1 MAATP
6 RLSKNLVQKGDA
18 KPSAPT
24 AKGETVSLT
33 FKLDKERYQKLVAYG
48 ATFVPRKTNQQILLE
63 ALDAYLEQKGGE

>member
-6 RLSKNLVQKGDA
+6 RLSKHLVQKGDA
-18 KPSAPT
+18 KPSVPT

-48 ATFVPRKTNQQILLE
+48 ATFVRNTAKTTLCMK
-63 ALDAYLEQKGGE
+63 KGVIMG